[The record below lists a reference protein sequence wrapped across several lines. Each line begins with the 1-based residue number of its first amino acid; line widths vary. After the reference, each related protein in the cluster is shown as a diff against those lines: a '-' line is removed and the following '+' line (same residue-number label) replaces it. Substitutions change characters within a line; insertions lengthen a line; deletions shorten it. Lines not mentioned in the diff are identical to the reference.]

1 MKKQEIYDEFDEF
14 DGNKD
19 AVDIK
24 PYVQACLKHWK
35 KIVVWAL
42 CSMVVGILLA
52 LSVPKTYTSH
62 AVVAP
67 ELVTRSSSSNSL
79 TTLASLAGVNINT
92 LALSDAMH
100 PDLYPSVI
108 KSTNFYIGLFDLP
121 VTVKHKKE
129 TIQTD
134 LYDYLV
140 NYNRSPW
147 WGYVMGVPRMA
158 INVVKR
164 IFAEED
170 EFETAEGH
178 AQMDSLRLTRQQSN
192 VVKYL
197 SKNISAVVE
206 KKTFALSVKVTMQD
220 AVIAAQ
226 VANAVIEHLEQF
238 VMQYRTEKARET
250 VAYYE
255 RVYEETHDEYL
266 AAQRAAARYADSN
279 LGTMTQ
285 SAKMYLQQLQN
296 EAQLRYQMYNTTS
309 QNLLAAQARVLQ
321 EAPVLVVIQPGIA
334 PNDGK
339 PSKVKA
345 GLLWMILGAAVGIFL
360 VVRKVKK

>member
-1 MKKQEIYDEFDEF
+1 MKKSEIYDEFDEL
-14 DGNKD
+14 DGRNES
-19 AVDIK
+19 VDIK
-24 PYVQACLKHWK
+24 PYVREALKNWK
-35 KIVVWAL
+35 KIVLWAF
-42 CSMVVGILLA
+42 CAMVVGILLA
-52 LSVPKTYTSH
+52 LSMPKTYTSH

-79 TTLASLAGVNINT
+79 TTLANLAGINVNT

-108 KSTNFYIGLFDLP
+108 KSTTFYVGLFDLP

-134 LYDYLV
+134 LYDYLA
-140 NYNRSPW
+140 NYTRRPW
-147 WGYVMGVPRMA
+147 WNYVLGAPRTA
-158 INVVKR
+158 ISLVKN
-164 IFAEED
+164 IFDKED

-178 AQMDSLRLTRQQSN
+178 AQMDSLRLTRQQEG

-197 SKNISAVVE
+197 DKNISAVVE
-206 KKTFALSVKVTMQD
+206 KKTFALSVRVTMQD
-220 AVIAAQ
+220 KLIAAQ
-226 VANAVIEHLEQF
+226 VANAVIDHLEQF
-238 VMQYRTEKARET
+238 VLQYRTEKARET

-255 RVYEETHDEYL
+255 EVYEETKEEYL
-266 AAQRAAARYADSN
+266 SAQRAAARYADSN
-279 LGTMTQ
+279 LGASTQ

-309 QNLLAAQARVLQ
+309 QNLLAARARVLQ
-321 EAPVLVVIQPGIA
+321 EAPVLVVIQPGVA

-345 GLLWMILGAAVGIFL
+345 GLLWMILGAAFGTFL
-360 VVRKVKK
+360 AVRKVKK